1 MSSPTRAVLRSE
13 LRLFSREPG
22 AVFWIIGFPSA
33 LIVILGFV
41 PALREP
47 IDSVGASFL
56 SLYVNV
62 AILIAMLMAG
72 LTAMPVVLATYREQR
87 ILRRIATTPAQP
99 HDLLVA
105 QYGIHGAAA
114 VVGGLL
120 AIAIGRIAYGVALP
134 RNVIGFLVV
143 FLLMLA
149 ATLSIGGLVGGRAR
163 TAKLATTIGTA
174 LLFPLMFT
182 AGVWLPVPVMPGLLG
197 DIVGLTPLG
206 AGAVAL
212 GAATSGDWP
221 TIMDLVVMAAWTA
234 VLGTAA
240 TRFFRWE

>member
-1 MSSPTRAVLRSE
+1 MASPTRAVLRSE

-33 LIVILGFV
+33 LVVILGLV

-47 IDSVGASFL
+47 IESVGASFL
-56 SLYVNV
+56 GLYVNV

-87 ILRRIATTPAQP
+87 ILRRIATTPAKP
-99 HDLLVA
+99 RDLLVA
-105 QYGIHGAAA
+105 QYSIHGAAA
-114 VVGGLL
+114 VIGGLL
-120 AIAIGRIAYGVALP
+120 AVAIGRIAYGVALP
-134 RNVIGFLVV
+134 RNAIGFLVV

-149 ATLSIGGLVGGRAR
+149 ASLSIGGLIGGRAR
-163 TAKLATTIGTA
+163 TAKFATTIGTV

-206 AGAVAL
+206 AGALAL
-212 GAATSGDWP
+212 GEAASGDWP
-221 TIMDLVVMAAWTA
+221 DLKDLVVIAAWTA

>member
-1 MSSPTRAVLRSE
+1 MASPTRAVLRSE
-13 LRLFSREPG
+13 LRLFRREPG

-33 LIVILGFV
+33 LVVILGLV

-47 IDSVGASFL
+47 IESVGASFL
-56 SLYVNV
+56 GLYVNV

-87 ILRRIATTPAQP
+87 ILRRIATTPAKP
-99 HDLLVA
+99 RDLLVA

-114 VVGGLL
+114 VIGGLL
-120 AIAIGRIAYGVALP
+120 AVVIGRIAYGVALP
-134 RNVIGFLVV
+134 RNPVGFLLV

-149 ATLSIGGLVGGRAR
+149 ASLAIGGLIGGRAR
-163 TAKLATTIGTA
+163 TAKFATTLGTV

-182 AGVWLPVPVMPGLLG
+182 AGVWLPVPVMPGPLG
-197 DIVGLTPLG
+197 DIVALTPLG
-206 AGAVAL
+206 AGALAL
-212 GAATSGDWP
+212 GETASGGWP
-221 TIMDLVVMAAWTA
+221 DIKDLVVMAVWMS